1 MIELISEIIANAP
14 TDLLVIVGSGIV
26 CSLIYV
32 VGENK

>member
-1 MIELISEIIANAP
+1 MIELILDLISNAP
-14 TDLLVIVGSGIV
+14 TDLLIIVGSGII